1 MKITYHYHSNSVGAK
16 YRCTAISND
25 VLGTVI
31 QYVTSIQASSIQ
43 EASELFNEFLSN
55 HFEDANE
62 PWQVTIE
69 EA

>member
-1 MKITYHYHSNSVGAK
+1 MKITYHYHSNQAGAK
-16 YRCTAISND
+16 YRCTAVNED
-25 VLGTVI
+25 VSDYETI
-31 QYVTSIQASSIQ
+31 VTQSIQASSIQ